1 MDADLIKAIVVLK
14 RQVEK
19 LTDERDQARSDYESA
34 VDLINV
40 HLVTAARL
48 RAVPEATPTFAAD
61 IAKLVEEYT
70 ETIEAADA
78 VIEKDKP

>member
-1 MDADLIKAIVVLK
+1 MSAELIKAIVVLQ

-19 LTDERDQARSDYESA
+19 LTDERDQARSDYASA
-34 VDLINV
+34 VDLIKV
-40 HLVTAARL
+40 QLAEAARL
-48 RAVPEATPTFAAD
+48 RAVPEAAPTFTAD

-78 VIEKDKP
+78 VIEKDKS